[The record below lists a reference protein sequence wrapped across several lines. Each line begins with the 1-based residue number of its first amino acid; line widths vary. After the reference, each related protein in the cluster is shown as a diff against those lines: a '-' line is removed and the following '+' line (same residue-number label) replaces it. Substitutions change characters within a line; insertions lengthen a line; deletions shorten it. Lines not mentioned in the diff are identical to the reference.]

1 MLQDD
6 PLWYRDAII
15 YQLHVRCFFD
25 ENGDGIGD
33 FAGLTRKLDYIQEL
47 GVTAIWL
54 LPFYPSPLRDDGYDI
69 ADYSGVHEDYGTM
82 RDFRAFVRAAHA
94 RGLRVITELVI
105 NHTSDQHPWFQAA
118 RRSPPGSAK
127 REMYVWSDTDEK
139 FPETRII
146 FTDTESSNWQW
157 DAEAQAYYW
166 HRFFSHQPDLN
177 HNNPRVV
184 RAVIKVMRKWLDA
197 GVDGL
202 RLDAI
207 PYLCVREGTNNEN
220 LPETHQV
227 LKQLRAAID
236 ANYSGRM
243 LLAEANQWPE
253 DVIHYFGDSDECH
266 MAFHF
271 PLMPRIYMAVAM
283 EDRQPITGIMD
294 QTPALPEGGQWAIF
308 LRNHDE
314 LTLEMVTDRER
325 DSMYRHYAHDPRM
338 RCNVG
343 IRRRLAPLMDNDRR
357 KIELL
362 SSLLMSMPGTPILYY
377 GDELGMGDNIFLGDR
392 NGVRTP
398 MQWTG
403 DRNGGFSSADPARL
417 YLPSIQDPVYG
428 YAAVNAEAQARSPSS
443 LLNWTRG
450 IMAVRKQ
457 HQAFG
462 RGSISFLHPRNSK
475 ILAYLRQ
482 HEQASL
488 LCVANLSA
496 SPQPVELDLGQF
508 SGRVPVELT
517 GNTTFPRVGELPYL
531 LTLPAYGF
539 YWFLLVD
546 EAEDPFEARE
556 APTELPYLVI
566 PDGWSSLL
574 EGPGRRRLEEDLLP
588 AWIGRQAWFQEDP
601 AALERASIGR
611 AQLVGEGEESWLA
624 AVARTKLGWG
634 GTEDYSLPL
643 SLIWD
648 EEGERLLQECPDRVI
663 ARVRHHAR
671 VGVLADA
678 FADDAF
684 CRFLVS
690 LVHQN
695 EELPLG
701 QARLRGFTTGAFA
714 AQAEELPAVRRL
726 EVERSNTT
734 LVVGELQ
741 VLKGIRRLSP
751 GPNSELDL
759 GRHLTE
765 VAHFPNTPPLEGGLV
780 LEQPDHEPTT
790 VALVLG
796 FSPNQGDGWDHSRAY
811 LERAAERWSE
821 GEDPGFVDDAAES
834 PAREEHAAYLA
845 LARTMGLRTGQ
856 LHRALGADQEDPA
869 FQPEQV
875 GKEEQARWGEVV
887 AEDAVRVLAHLED
900 LRGDGDLDGD
910 TGDLAADLL
919 DRREDLAALI
929 RELTPR
935 TVALY
940 KTRFHGDFRL
950 GQVLVVSNHDVQII
964 DFEGEAARHKEARPD
979 KHSPLRDV
987 AGMLRSLGHAA
998 AAARQGLGA
1007 GLLVPELAVEAWLRR
1022 WEAATARAFLEG
1034 YEEGAAG
1041 GPGFPEDP
1049 DLRSGLIRLFCLEKA
1064 LYELSQALD
1073 RAPDNLSD
1081 PLAGVL
1087 SLLEE

>member
-227 LKQLRAAID
+227 LKQLRAAVD
-236 ANYSGRM
+236 ARYQDRM

-253 DVIHYFGDSDECH
+253 DVIHYFGDGDECH

-283 EDRQPITGIMD
+283 EDRRPITGIME
-294 QTPALPEGGQWAIF
+294 QTPEVPDGCQWAIF

-325 DSMYRHYAHDPRM
+325 DSMYRFYAEEPRM

-343 IRRRLAPLMDNDRR
+343 IRRRLAPLMQNDRR

-362 SSLLMSMPGTPILYY
+362 TSLLMSMPGTPIVYY

-403 DRNGGFSSADPARL
+403 DRNGGFSRADPARV
-417 YLPSIQDPVYG
+417 YLPSIMDPVYG
-428 YAAVNAEAQARSPSS
+428 YNAVNVEAQARSPSS

-450 IMAVRKQ
+450 IIAVRKQ
-457 HQAFG
+457 HRAFG
-462 RGSISFLHPRNSK
+462 RGSVEFLRPKNSK

-482 HEQASL
+482 HEGQSL
-488 LCVANLSA
+488 LCVANLSD
-496 SPQPVELDLGQF
+496 SPQPVELDLRAF
-508 SGRVPVELT
+508 VGRVPLELT
-517 GNTTFPRVGELPYL
+517 GRTAFPRVGELPYL

-539 YWFLLVD
+539 YWFRLAEEH
-546 EAEDPFEARE
+546 EASEIFEARE
-556 APTELPYLVI
+556 APFELPHLVLA
-566 PDGWSSLL
+566 DGWSSIL
-574 EGPGRRRLEEDLLP
+574 EGEGRARLEQDILP
-588 AWIGRQAWFQEDP
+588 AWVARQRWFRDHAVE
-601 AALERASIGR
+601 LERVELDLR
-611 AQLVGEGEESWLA
+611 QLLGEGESSWL
-624 AVARTKLGWG
+624 VALARARFTWG
-634 GTEDYSLPL
+634 GERLCSLPL
-643 SLIWD
+643 AISWD
-648 EEGERLLQECPDRVI
+648 EAGDELMQSAPHRVL
-663 ARVRHHAR
+663 ARVRQQAR
-671 VGVLADA
+671 VGVLHDA
-678 FADDAF
+678 FADPAF
-684 CRFLVS
+684 GRFLVS
-690 LVHQN
+690 AVHQN
-695 EELPLG
+695 RELPLG
-701 QARLRGFTTGAFA
+701 DARLRGFTTSAFSGAP
-714 AQAEELPAVRRL
+714 EELPEVRRL
-726 EVERSNTT
+726 EVEQSNTT
-734 LVVGELQ
+734 LVLGELQ
-741 VLKGIRRLSP
+741 VLKGIRLPRH
-751 GPNSELDL
+751 GPNSELEL
-759 GRHLTE
+759 GRFLTE

-780 LEQPDHEPTT
+780 LERPGHEPMTL
-790 VALVLG
+790 ALLQG
-796 FSPNQGDGWDHSRAY
+796 FVPNLGDGWEYTQAH
-811 LERAAERWSE
+811 LERAAEQWRDEEMST
-821 GEDPGFVDDAAES
+821 GD
-834 PAREEHAAYLA
+834 EHAGYLA
-845 LARTMGLRTGQ
+845 LVRTIGLRTCQ
-856 LHRALGADQEDPA
+856 LHRALATESGDANFDPEPVTAEERGRWLEVVVQDAERVLGDLEQSLEQGTLPAAAQEPA
-869 FQPEQV
+869 RTLM
-875 GKEEQARWGEVV
+875 EQAGK
-887 AEDAVRVLAHLED
+887 LES
-900 LRGDGDLDGD
+900 LIG
-910 TGDLAADLL
+910 ALL
-919 DRREDLAALI
+919 PDDSPLF
-929 RELTPR
+929 
-935 TVALY
+935 

-950 GQVLVVSNHDVQII
+950 GQLLVMHHDVHII
-964 DFEGEAARHKEARPD
+964 DFEGEGARPEEKRPD

-987 AGMLRSLGHAA
+987 AGMLRSISAA
-998 AAARQGLGA
+998 AAEALGPLSA
-1007 GLLVPELAVEAWLRR
+1007 TLVEPREKVAAWLDGWTRQSQ
-1022 WEAATARAFLEG
+1022 EAFLEG
-1034 YEEGAAG
+1034 YAAEAAES
-1041 GPGFPEDP
+1041 PAYPDDP
-1049 DLRSGLIRLFCLEKA
+1049 KLARALITLFTLEKL
-1064 LYELSQALD
+1064 LYELSRELNNGPD
-1073 RAPDNLSD
+1073 GLAPLIRDLSAM
-1081 PLAGVL
+1081 LADAGAR
-1087 SLLEE
+1087 

>member
-54 LPFYPSPLRDDGYDI
+54 LPFYPSPLKDDGYDI
-69 ADYSGVHEDYGTM
+69 ADYSGVHPDYGTM
-82 RDFRAFVRAAHA
+82 RDFRAFVRAAHK

-157 DAEAQAYYW
+157 DAEADAYYW

-184 RAVIKVMRKWLDA
+184 RAVIKVMRRWLDA

-227 LKQLRAAID
+227 LKQLRAAVD
-236 ANYSGRM
+236 ANHQGRM

-271 PLMPRIYMAVAM
+271 PLMPRIFMAVAM
-283 EDRQPITGIMD
+283 EDRQPLTGIME
-294 QTPALPEGGQWAIF
+294 QTPELPDGCQWAIF

-325 DSMYRHYAHDPRM
+325 DSMYRFYAQDPRM

-362 SSLLMSMPGTPILYY
+362 TSLLMSMPGTPILYY

-403 DRNGGFSSADPARL
+403 DRNGGFSTADPARL
-417 YLPSIQDPVYG
+417 YLPAIMDPVYG
-428 YAAVNAEAQARSPSS
+428 FASVNAEAQTRSPSS

-450 IMAVRKQ
+450 LIAVRKQ
-457 HQAFG
+457 HRAFG
-462 RGSISFLHPRNSK
+462 RGSVDFLHPKNSK

-482 HEQASL
+482 HQDESL

-496 SPQPVELDLGQF
+496 SPQPVELDLSAF
-508 SGRVPVELT
+508 TGRVPVELS
-517 GNTTFPRVGELPYL
+517 GNTPFPRVGELPYL
-531 LTLPAYGF
+531 LTLSAYGF
-539 YWFLLVD
+539 YWFLLAQETD
-546 EAEDPFEARE
+546 APFEARE

-566 PDGWSSLL
+566 PDGWASLL
-574 EGPGRRRLEEDLLP
+574 EGHGRRRLEEELLP
-588 AWIGRQAWFQEDP
+588 AWMEKQSWFRETP
-601 AALERASIGR
+601 GALERAELHL
-611 AQLVGEGEESWLA
+611 AQLLGEGEDSWLA
-624 AVARTKLGWG
+624 AVVRVHLTWG
-634 GTEDYSLPL
+634 SDGLYSVPL

-648 EEGERLLQECPDRVI
+648 EAAERLAQAHPDRVL

-671 VGVLADA
+671 VGVLVDA
-678 FADDAF
+678 FADPAF
-684 CRFLVS
+684 GRFLVS
-690 LVHQN
+690 TVHRNQA
-695 EELPLG
+695 LPLG
-701 QARLRGFTTGAFA
+701 GARLRGFTTGAFA
-714 AQAEELPAVRRL
+714 GMPEELPAVRRL

-734 LVVGELQ
+734 LVLGELQ
-741 VLKGIRRLSP
+741 VLKGIRRLIP

-759 GRHLTE
+759 GRYLTE
-765 VAHFPNTPPLEGGLV
+765 QAHFPNTPPLEGGLI
-780 LEQPDHEPTT
+780 LEQPGQKPLT

-796 FSPNQGDGWDHSRAY
+796 FAPNQGDGWDHTLAY
-811 LERAAERWSE
+811 LEQAAERWHE
-821 GEDPGFVDDAAES
+821 GEHSGLMSLAKGRPPHEQ
-834 PAREEHAAYLA
+834 HAAYLA
-845 LARTMGLRTGQ
+845 LVRTMGLRTGQ
-856 LHRALGADQEDPA
+856 LHRALGAGQEDPA
-869 FQPEQV
+869 FQPERV
-875 GKEEQARWGEVV
+875 EHEEQTRWGQVV
-887 AEDAVRVLAHLED
+887 ADDALRVLDELEARHLE
-900 LRGDGDLDGD
+900 LPGAAEA
-910 TGDLAADLL
+910 LAQKLV
-919 DRREDLAALI
+919 RRRA
-929 RELTPR
+929 ELT
-935 TVALY
+935 ALVQALTPNVPALH
-940 KTRFHGDFRL
+940 KIRFHGDFRL

-964 DFEGEAARHKEARPD
+964 DFEGEAARHLEARPD

-987 AGMLRSLGHAA
+987 AGFLRSLGHAA
-998 AAARQGLGA
+998 AAVQLGIGA
-1007 GLLVPELAVEAWLRR
+1007 SLLLPEQVVSAWLHQ
-1022 WEAATARAFLEG
+1022 WEEAAAGAFLQG

-1049 DLRSGLIRLFCLEKA
+1049 KLRERLIRLFSLEKA

-1073 RAPDNLSD
+1073 QRPHELEA
-1081 PLAGVL
+1081 PLASILVL
-1087 SLLEE
+1087 LGEKG

>member
-25 ENGDGIGD
+25 DNGDGVGD

-54 LPFYPSPLRDDGYDI
+54 LPFYPSPLKDDGYDI
-69 ADYSGVHEDYGTM
+69 ADYSGVHRDYGTLG
-82 RDFRAFVRAAHA
+82 DFRAFVRAAHK

-146 FTDTESSNWQW
+146 FTDTEASNWQW
-157 DAEAQAYYW
+157 DAEAGAYYW

-227 LKQLRAAID
+227 LKQLRAAVD
-236 ANYSGRM
+236 ANYEGRM

-266 MAFHF
+266 MSFHF

-283 EDRQPITGIMD
+283 EDRQPITDIMA
-294 QTPALPEGGQWAIF
+294 QTPALPDGCQWAIF

-325 DSMYRHYAHDPRM
+325 DSMYRFYAQDPRM

-362 SSLLMSMPGTPILYY
+362 TSLLMSMPGTPILYY

-417 YLPSIQDPVYG
+417 YLPAIMDPVYG
-428 YAAVNAEAQARSPSS
+428 FSAVNAEAQSRSPSS

-450 IMAVRKQ
+450 LIAVRKQ

-462 RGSISFLHPRNSK
+462 RGSVDFLHPTNSK

-482 HEQASL
+482 HEDRSL

-496 SPQPVELDLGQF
+496 SPQPVELDLSAF
-508 SGRVPVELT
+508 AGRVPVELA
-517 GNTTFPRVGELPYL
+517 GNTPFPRVGELPYL

-539 YWFLLVD
+539 YWFLLAD
-546 EAEDPFEARE
+546 ETDAPFETRE
-556 APTELPYLVI
+556 ALTELPYLVI
-566 PDGWSSLL
+566 PDGWTSLL
-574 EGPGRRRLEEDLLP
+574 EGPGRRRLEQDLLP
-588 AWIGRQAWFQEDP
+588 TWMQRQRWFQP
-601 AALERASIGR
+601 ARGTLERAELHL
-611 AQLVGEGEESWLA
+611 AQLLGEADESWLA
-624 AVARTKLGWG
+624 VVVRVHLSGGGEQLYAV
-634 GTEDYSLPL
+634 PL
-643 SLIWD
+643 SLVWD
-648 EEGERLLQECPDRVI
+648 EPAERLLQEHPDRVV

-671 VGVLADA
+671 VGVLIDA
-678 FADDAF
+678 FTDDSF
-684 CRFLVS
+684 GRFLVS
-690 LVHQN
+690 TVHDNGQ
-695 EELPLG
+695 LPLG
-701 QARLRGFTTGAFA
+701 PARLRGFTTSAFA
-714 AQAEELPAVRRL
+714 GPTEELPTVRRL

-734 LVVGELQ
+734 VVLGELQ
-741 VLKGIRRLSP
+741 VLKGIRRLTR
-751 GPNSELDL
+751 GLNSELDL
-759 GRHLTE
+759 GRYLTE
-765 VAHFPNTPPLEGGLV
+765 TAHFPNTPPLEGGLV
-780 LEQPDHEPTT
+780 LEQPGQEPIT

-796 FSPNQGDGWDHSRAY
+796 FAPNQGDGWDHTRTY
-811 LERAAERWSE
+811 LEQAAERRQDLN
-821 GEDPGFVDDAAES
+821 GDAAAALEERD
-834 PAREEHAAYLA
+834 ARQEHAAYLS
-845 LARTMGLRTGQ
+845 LVRTMGLRTGQ
-856 LHRALGADQEDPA
+856 LHRALVTDQEDPA
-869 FQPEQV
+869 FAPEEV
-875 GKEEQARWGEVV
+875 GKDEQARWGEVV
-887 AEDAVRVLAHLED
+887 AEDAVRVLAA
-900 LRGDGDLDGD
+900 LDHVLAGLQ
-910 TGDLAADLL
+910 GEAADLAAELL
-919 DRREDLAALI
+919 DSREALAALI
-929 RELTPR
+929 RTLTPR
-935 TVALY
+935 VPVLY

-964 DFEGEAARHKEARPD
+964 DFEGEAARHGEARPD

-987 AGMLRSLGHAA
+987 AGLLRSLGHAA
-998 AAARQGLGA
+998 AEARRGLGA
-1007 GLLVPELAVEAWLRR
+1007 GLLVEEPAIEAWLSR
-1022 WEAATARAFLEG
+1022 WETVSAAAFLEG
-1034 YEEGAAG
+1034 YEEGAEG
-1041 GPGFPEDP
+1041 GPGFPVDP
-1049 DLRSGLIRLFCLEKA
+1049 VLRGQLIQLFSLEKA
-1064 LYELSQALD
+1064 LYELSQGIQHSPGA
-1073 RAPDNLSD
+1073 
-1081 PLAGVL
+1081 LAGPLRGVL
-1087 SLLEE
+1087 AFVGE